1 MEPLPDLVPETAEE
15 RGQARERL
23 ERKPF
28 KKK

>member
-1 MEPLPDLVPETAEE
+1 LEPLPDLIPETAEE
-15 RGQARERL
+15 QAQARERL